1 MRCSGTPACIKEKVM
16 KKYKNMASTIIC
28 FVTITIGCLAL
39 VSCGGDDD
47 SGGSGGSGSGS
58 SVVIADRSTAFPGA
72 EGGASKITGGAGK
85 PVVYVTSLED
95 SGNGTLRAALNFGS
109 CTILFKVSGTIKLK
123 SMLTISNNDITIAGQ
138 TAPGDGITIANCPV
152 FITGSNIIIRFIRFR
167 MGIDG
172 ANAGYF
178 EPEDGDA
185 LGAKGAS
192 NILIDHC
199 SMSWSIDECASF
211 SRVKNFTMQYCIIS
225 EALNEGHP
233 KGGHSYGGIWGG
245 ANATYHHNLLA
256 DHDSRNPRFD
266 HQYVAKTSEYMGP
279 IDYVNNVVYNWG
291 GNSTYGGEGSTYS
304 FKVNMQ
310 NNYYKP
316 GPSSSHTGRL
326 IEITTMCG
334 NCVTSSPY
342 QCTPA
347 QLYINGNYVNGI
359 ANKDWDGVDFGKIT
373 KVNGTTY
380 TDERSNETLLSMSK
394 RNSRYTTN
402 LTPLAYVETAE
413 KAYTTVLDY
422 AGASLVRDAV
432 DNRIIDQV
440 KSGTPALGTQGKII
454 KTPDDVG
461 GYPDLKSETA
471 PTDTDGDG
479 MPDEWEDNNGLNKNN
494 ANDGRTY
501 VLTAKYTNLEV
512 YLNSLVK
519 DTFPAGAGAS
529 EIK

>member
-47 SGGSGGSGSGS
+47 NGGSGGSGSGS

-304 FKVNMQ
+304 FKVNMV

-316 GPSSSHTGRL
+316 GPSTSSSSRL
-326 IEITTMCG
+326 LNITTVEE
-334 NCVTSSPY
+334 NCVKSGYCKPIQVFLS
-342 QCTPA
+342 
-347 QLYINGNYVNGI
+347 GNYVNGV
-359 ANKDWDGVDFGKIT
+359 ANKDWNGVVKDSKDTRALSEIIALSKLDG
-373 KVNGTTY
+373 
-380 TDERSNETLLSMSK
+380 
-394 RNSRYTTN
+394 RYTTG
-402 LTPLAYVETAE
+402 LTEMSSGSIESATDAFNSV
-413 KAYTTVLDY
+413 VNF

-432 DNRIIDQV
+432 DKRIIEQV
-440 KSGTPALGTQGKII
+440 KSGTAALGTQGTII

-512 YLNSLVK
+512 YLNSLVVN
-519 DTFPAGAGAS
+519 TFPAGAGAS